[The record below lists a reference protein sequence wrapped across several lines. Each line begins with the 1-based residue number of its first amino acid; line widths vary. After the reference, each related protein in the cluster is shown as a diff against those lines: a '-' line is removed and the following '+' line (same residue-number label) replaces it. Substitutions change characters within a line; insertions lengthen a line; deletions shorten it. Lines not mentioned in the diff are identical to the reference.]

1 MVPNPFLLLCIHSE
15 MNKFKIYALDSIIYL
30 RKIIVHYIIFFI
42 VLHNN
47 NHLYLYLSVNLY
59 FCFIR
64 SSDKSILQFK
74 KSYNCCDFVQIQ
86 FTVSYHFDLKWNF
99 SKYHYSITSIS
110 NYKLFGG
117 KNKLLIF

>member
-1 MVPNPFLLLCIHSE
+1 M
-15 MNKFKIYALDSIIYL
+15 

-47 NHLYLYLSVNLY
+47 NHLYLYLGVNLY

-64 SSDKSILQFK
+64 SSDKSILHFK
-74 KSYNCCDFVQIQ
+74 KSYNCCNFVQIQ

-110 NYKLFGG
+110 NYKLFEKKKK
-117 KNKLLIF
+117 KNYYYFNEKNVIYDDNFKYIVINKCLVII